1 MLLNTVRFV
10 SMFCAALVLGLTL
23 THVLEIPGKSQLSG
37 AEWLTVQH
45 SFYGGFAIVGGL
57 AEIVGLLSSGA
68 LAYLLRQRRIPFILA
83 LVATLSFAGTL
94 AAFAFGNSPLNQQIA
109 SWTPQTLPTNWQT
122 VRDAWDR
129 IHAFSS
135 LLGGIA
141 LVSLLIALIRDTPQ
155 QCILSLVK
163 PATKTVADVSAG
175 ANKQ

>member
-1 MLLNTVRFV
+1 MLLNTIRFV
-10 SMFCAALVLGLTL
+10 SMLCAALVLGLTL

-57 AEIVGLLSSGA
+57 AEIVGLLSSGV

-83 LVATLSFAGTL
+83 LVAALSFAGTL

-122 VRDAWDR
+122 VRDTWDR

-141 LVSLLIALIRDTPQ
+141 LASLLIALIRDTPQ

-163 PATKTVADVSAG
+163 PTARTAADVSMG
-175 ANKQ
+175 ASER